1 MLRVHS
7 TGVSIELLAS
17 GADLSLTECPPLSQ
31 QVQKVQTF
39 NGFSD
44 YFSQS
49 CQYSGS
55 LLNNLGTYDRT
66 DFKFSEILNH
76 EPGQVSNMEN
86 KLIGKTGQRKRPQ
99 DFANSVPALVT

>member
-1 MLRVHS
+1 MLRFHS
-7 TGVSIELLAS
+7 TGISIELSAG
-17 GADLSLTECPPLSQ
+17 GADLSLTECPPLSP
-31 QVQKVQTF
+31 QVRKVQTF

-49 CQYSGS
+49 CQCSGS